1 MATLREKMRARG
13 ELLLAHSPI
22 INLGCTVVSTLSLM
36 TLATATVL
44 SIVLQTSR
52 TEGNTSVGNTSGRSA
67 NLEEVSAESLQKVIG
82 SGIMGHVQNSKRT
95 SNSMEKSVFPEKSS
109 HFMGHQEGS
118 TMKKQDNFFFTT
130 F

>member
-36 TLATATVL
+36 TLATATAL

-52 TEGNTSVGNTSGRSA
+52 TEGNTSVGNTSGRSV
-67 NLEEVSAESLQKVIG
+67 NLKGVSAESLQKVIG
-82 SGIMGHVQNSKRT
+82 SGIMGHVQNSKTT
-95 SNSMEKSVFPEKSS
+95 SNSLVKKILVEPYSPST
-109 HFMGHQEGS
+109 GHQEGS
-118 TMKKQDNFFFTT
+118 ITKKQDNFFFTT

>member
-1 MATLREKMRARG
+1 
-13 ELLLAHSPI
+13 
-22 INLGCTVVSTLSLM
+22 M

-52 TEGNTSVGNTSGRSA
+52 TEGNTSVENTSGRSA

-82 SGIMGHVQNSKRT
+82 SGIMGHVQNSKTT
-95 SNSMEKSVFPEKSS
+95 SKNSVKKILVEPYSPYT
-109 HFMGHQEGS
+109 GHQEGS